1 MKQLEEKLSSIE
13 KEINELKLV
22 VIQQSMIKTKVSLK
36 SSLKGVKIGED
47 KIEEAKKSMFKSG
60 A

>member
-13 KEINELKLV
+13 KEISELKLV
-22 VIQQSMIKTKVSLK
+22 IMQQNTIKTKISLK
-36 SSLKGVKIGED
+36 SSLKGVKIEED
-47 KIEEAKKSMFKSG
+47 EIEEAKKSLFKSG